1 MYVYDEY
8 DQRIIED
15 RVKQFRD
22 QTRRYL
28 AGELSEEEFRPLRLQ
43 NGLYIQRFAPMLR
56 VAVPYGQLT
65 SRQTRM
71 MAKIARDYDKG
82 YAHISTR
89 QNVQFNWPAVEDIPD
104 ILAELATVQ
113 MHAIQTS
120 GNCLRNVTTD
130 QFAGVAADEVI
141 DPRPWCE
148 IVRQWTTFHPE
159 FAYLPRKFK
168 IAVNGSTADRA
179 AIEVHD
185 IGLEPVHNAAGE
197 LGFRVLV
204 GGGLGRTPVVGA
216 FINEFLPWQD
226 LLSYLDAILRVYNR
240 YGRRDNKYKA
250 RIKIL
255 VKALTPEV
263 FAQKVD
269 AEMVHLRG
277 GQTTLTEA
285 ELHRVAKHFVDPDY
299 KALDN
304 QTAALAELDKEH
316 PGFARWRTRNTLA
329 HKKPG
334 YVAVTLSL
342 KPTGVAPG
350 DITDKQ
356 LDAVADLADRY
367 SFGQLRTSHEQNII
381 LADVEQSQL
390 FALWG
395 ELREGGFAT
404 PNIGLLTD
412 IICCPGG
419 DFCSLA
425 NAKSIPIAESIQR
438 RFDDLDYLF
447 DIGELDLNISGCMNA
462 CGHHHVGHIG
472 ILGVDKKGEEFYQVS
487 LGGSASRDA
496 SLGKI
501 LGPSFAQEAMPDVIS
516 KLIDVYVEQRTED
529 ERLST
534 PTSVLAS
541 TSSRNAS
548 MQRIIKNNAVVD
560 ETWHLLPKDFNIDDI
575 SNCDDLIVPLQLWR
589 EHSRML
595 KARDGGL
602 GVWLDA
608 DEEAEEIGEDVAE
621 FQVIALNFPAF
632 TDGRNYSNA
641 RLLRD
646 RYGFKGELRAIG
658 DVLRDQL
665 FYMHRCGFD
674 AFAVR
679 ADKDPY
685 EALEGLKDFSVTY
698 QAATDEPLPLFRR
711 R

>member
-56 VAVPYGQLT
+56 VAVPYGQLNA
-65 SRQTRM
+65 RQVRTL
-71 MAKIARDYDKG
+71 AKIARDYDKG

-89 QNVQFNWPAVEDIPD
+89 QNVQYNWPALEDIPD

-120 GNCLRNVTTD
+120 GNCLRNTTTD
-130 QFAGVAADEVI
+130 QFAGVAADELI

-168 IAVNGSTADRA
+168 IAINGSKEDRA

-185 IGLEPVHNAAGE
+185 IGLEPVRNEAGE

-204 GGGLGRTPVVGA
+204 GGGLGRTPVVGS

-226 LLSYLDAILRVYNR
+226 LISYLDAILRVYNR

-263 FAQKVD
+263 FAEKVE

-277 GQTTLTEA
+277 GSSTLTED
-285 ELHRVAKHFVDPDY
+285 EVQRVSRHFVDPDY
-299 KALDN
+299 LALDN
-304 QTAALAELDKEH
+304 VDYSAQDAEY
-316 PGFARWRTRNTLA
+316 PGFARWRSRNTRA
-329 HKKPG
+329 HKRPG

-350 DITDKQ
+350 DLTDKQ
-356 LDAVADLADRY
+356 LDAVADLAERY
-367 SFGQLRTSHEQNII
+367 SFGFLRTSHEQNII
-381 LADVEQSQL
+381 LADVEQRQL
-390 FALWG
+390 LALWQ

-419 DFCSLA
+419 DYCSLA

-447 DIGELDLNISGCMNA
+447 DIGEIDLNISGCMNA

-487 LGGSASRDA
+487 LGGNAARDA

-501 LGPSFAQEAMPDVIS
+501 LGPSFAQDAMADVIE
-516 KLIDVYVEQRTED
+516 KLIAVYVEQRTEE
-529 ERLST
+529 ERFIDT
-534 PTSVLAS
+534 Y
-541 TSSRNAS
+541 
-548 MQRIIKNNAVVD
+548 QRIG
-560 ETWHLLPKDFNIDDI
+560 ID
-575 SNCDDLIVPLQLWR
+575 P
-589 EHSRML
+589 
-595 KARDGGL
+595 
-602 GVWLDA
+602 
-608 DEEAEEIGEDVAE
+608 
-621 FQVIALNFPAF
+621 
-632 TDGRNYSNA
+632 
-641 RLLRD
+641 
-646 RYGFKGELRAIG
+646 FKER
-658 DVLRDQL
+658 V
-665 FYMHRCGFD
+665 Y
-674 AFAVR
+674 
-679 ADKDPY
+679 
-685 EALEGLKDFSVTY
+685 
-698 QAATDEPLPLFRR
+698 AANH
-711 R
+711 

>member
-56 VAVPYGQLT
+56 VAVPYGQLNAGQV
-65 SRQTRM
+65 RVL
-71 MAKIARDYDKG
+71 AKIARDYDKG

-89 QNVQFNWPAVEDIPD
+89 QNVQYNWPALEDIPD

-120 GNCLRNVTTD
+120 GNCLRNTTTD

-168 IAVNGSTADRA
+168 IAINGSKEDRA

-185 IGLEPVHNAAGE
+185 IGLEPVYNEAGE

-204 GGGLGRTPVVGA
+204 GGGLGRTPVVGS

-226 LLSYLDAILRVYNR
+226 LISYLDAILRVYNR

-263 FAQKVD
+263 FAEKVE
-269 AEMVHLRG
+269 AEMAHLRG
-277 GQTTLTEA
+277 GPTTLTEA
-285 ELHRVAKHFVDPDY
+285 ELQRVSRHFVDPAY
-299 KALDN
+299 LALDN
-304 QTAALAELDKEH
+304 VDYAPLDQDY
-316 PGFARWRTRNTLA
+316 PGFARWRSRNTRA

-350 DITDKQ
+350 DISDKQ
-356 LDAVADLADRY
+356 LDAVADLAERY
-367 SFGQLRTSHEQNII
+367 SFGFLRTSHEQNII
-381 LADVEQSQL
+381 LADVEQRQL
-390 FALWG
+390 HALWL
-395 ELREGGFAT
+395 ELREQGFAT
-404 PNIGLLTD
+404 PNVGLLTD

-419 DFCSLA
+419 DYCSLA

-487 LGGSASRDA
+487 LGGNAARDA

-501 LGPSFAQEAMPDVIS
+501 LGPSFAQDEMADVIE

-529 ERLST
+529 ERFIDT
-534 PTSVLAS
+534 Y
-541 TSSRNAS
+541 
-548 MQRIIKNNAVVD
+548 QRIG
-560 ETWHLLPKDFNIDDI
+560 ID
-575 SNCDDLIVPLQLWR
+575 P
-589 EHSRML
+589 
-595 KARDGGL
+595 
-602 GVWLDA
+602 
-608 DEEAEEIGEDVAE
+608 
-621 FQVIALNFPAF
+621 
-632 TDGRNYSNA
+632 
-641 RLLRD
+641 
-646 RYGFKGELRAIG
+646 FKER
-658 DVLRDQL
+658 V
-665 FYMHRCGFD
+665 Y
-674 AFAVR
+674 
-679 ADKDPY
+679 
-685 EALEGLKDFSVTY
+685 
-698 QAATDEPLPLFRR
+698 AANH
-711 R
+711 